1 MQNVFYDFI
10 LMGYLEDIPR
20 LKRLDSAG
28 VLRHVMGPGIERK
41 HMFNEL
47 GYPGAEIAGRLA
59 LQIPA

>member
-1 MQNVFYDFI
+1 MQNVFYAFV
-10 LMGYLEDIPR
+10 LMGYLENNLKFDR
-20 LKRLDSAG
+20 LVEPG